1 MKHLRL
7 CLIPGKVSALT
18 RRTIVLAL
26 SCILCLFTSLAFT
39 ATPAHADNERYKA
52 IPMGAGGYVFILDT
66 RDGHAWT
73 WQSGGQGKVG
83 SDGTNPHIQ
92 YQGNV
97 RNNMKSPKGQAK
109 ASAVPVPPSGQP
121 ERY

>member
-1 MKHLRL
+1 MKKKISYL
-7 CLIPGKVSALT
+7 CSLT
-18 RRTIVLAL
+18 GTIVLGLVA
-26 SCILCLFTSLAFT
+26 T
-39 ATPAHADNERYKA
+39 ATSALADNERYKA
-52 IPMGAGGYVFILDT
+52 IPMGAGGYVFIMDT

-83 SDGTNPHIQ
+83 SDGVNPHIQ

-97 RNNMKSPKGQAK
+97 RNNMKPPKGPAK
-109 ASAVPVPPSGQP
+109 TPAIPVPPSGQT